1 MSNEQANDPLSQT
14 QKHVMMR
21 NGTFEFD
28 TPKRGTCC
36 CGHSIN
42 DHLEMVDCCIAKSEE
57 LCICDRFL
65 DKESKI
71 ITTISRK
78 QGKLPQKEDVL
89 PLQDQKVDNYI
100 QQLAKI

>member
-1 MSNEQANDPLSQT
+1 MTNEQAYDPLSQT

-65 DKESKI
+65 DKESK
-71 ITTISRK
+71 TISRK
-78 QGKLPQKEDVL
+78 QGKVKEDV
-89 PLQDQKVDNYI
+89 QDQVVDNYI

>member
-1 MSNEQANDPLSQT
+1 MSNEYDPLSQT

-28 TPKRGTCC
+28 TPKLGTCC
-36 CGHSIN
+36 CCHSIN

-65 DKESKI
+65 DKESK
-71 ITTISRK
+71 TISRK
-78 QGKLPQKEDVL
+78 QGKVKEDVL
-89 PLQDQKVDNYI
+89 PLQEQKVDSYI
-100 QQLAKI
+100 QQLAKL